1 MPMQISS
8 TAPVQNGRE
17 RRASAKAKAICLF
30 SLYMSDKLD
39 TNSAYLYL
47 ADAVVEKANNKR
59 ETAQKSAERS
69 EKRSRKKAKTAEIER
84 RRNQEN
90 ERMYF
95 SLLTSSICS
104 FFTEPSVAA
113 VPISH
118 HQDAHFPSVEQDP
131 GVCYAVQYS
140 LMQSLKSFQF
150 TVQDIPLVSKA
161 ATPRLNLVPQRGA
174 VPRPPLAT
182 ALSSA
187 RNRADARTDKVK
199 NFILQLY
206 NHSLL
211 LPQMPA
217 PKKLTPETAHYLLEL
232 REKVNNGSLHELQ
245 KQINGTQSVAN
256 PRARHGSSYSPSPNS
271 DGDDSGDNGD
281 NDDPDF
287 NIEGTYHD
295 NNEMLP
301 QEEIEDD
308 DNEDDNIN
316 IDWHP
321 TSPQAGQ
328 KRSRHDSDVN
338 QLESSKYRKAIKVK
352 NSRGKPKADDWESE
366 VQDVLAEAILSYE
379 TRLATLGFFPDHMQE
394 VTWAKAAWLDGCREC
409 GVKIHHNT
417 ELIKI
422 VWIHDLPRCGANNY
436 LPVAHGSRN
445 ASTWCHQD
453 QSSGAGRNHIRF

>member
-352 NSRGKPKADDWESE
+352 NSRGKP
-366 VQDVLAEAILSYE
+366 
-379 TRLATLGFFPDHMQE
+379 
-394 VTWAKAAWLDGCREC
+394 
-409 GVKIHHNT
+409 
-417 ELIKI
+417 
-422 VWIHDLPRCGANNY
+422 
-436 LPVAHGSRN
+436 
-445 ASTWCHQD
+445 
-453 QSSGAGRNHIRF
+453 